1 MRNFITLLTL
11 GLFITSCSTTNPLFQ
26 TDKSLNTDASV
37 AAFTNVAEPVLKTG
51 DKITMS
57 IWGHEELSIGS
68 VNSSF
73 SSNQATGKWLTVNKE
88 GEVNLPQLGIVKV
101 SGLTT
106 NEVSYYLQDQYSK
119 TLKDPI
125 INVKVLNHTVTVLG
139 EVNEPGIYNIDN
151 EKLTLIQLIGL
162 SKGLSPYAKNDQ
174 IEVIRTVNDKTEK
187 LNVNLRDLTGLA
199 EKNIFLQPDDIVYVA
214 PEKTKVS
221 DTNLQK
227 ASVVASI
234 LTGLAVIYSV
244 VIK

>member
-1 MRNFITLLTL
+1 M
-11 GLFITSCSTTNPLFQ
+11 TSCSRTNPLFQ
-26 TDKSLNTDASV
+26 TDNQLKISDPSFAS
-37 AAFTNVAEPVLKTG
+37 FSNVAEPVLKPG
-51 DKITMS
+51 DKITLS

-73 SSNQATGKWLTVNKE
+73 SSNKATGKWLTVNKE
-88 GEVNLPQLGIVKV
+88 GEVNLPQLGTVKV

-106 NEVSYYLQDQYSK
+106 NEVSYTLQEKYGK

-151 EKLTLIQLIGL
+151 EKMTLIQLIGL

-174 IEVIRTVNDKTEK
+174 IEVIRTVNNKTQK
-187 LNVNLRDLTGLA
+187 LNVNLRDLTGLS
-199 EKNIFLQPDDIVYVA
+199 EKNIFLQPDDIIYVA
-214 PEKTKVS
+214 PESTKVS

-227 ASVVASI
+227 ASIVASI

-244 VIK
+244 IIK